1 LQEQNNFRYIAA
13 INIKIINAVFGCIEL
28 RLGIELAMEYQ
39 NQDGKEMTSNS
50 IFVVWVCMIFSIR
63 IKA

>member
-1 LQEQNNFRYIAA
+1 VLQLVY
-13 INIKIINAVFGCIEL
+13 AVFGCIEL
-28 RLGIELAMEYQ
+28 GLGIELAMEYQ